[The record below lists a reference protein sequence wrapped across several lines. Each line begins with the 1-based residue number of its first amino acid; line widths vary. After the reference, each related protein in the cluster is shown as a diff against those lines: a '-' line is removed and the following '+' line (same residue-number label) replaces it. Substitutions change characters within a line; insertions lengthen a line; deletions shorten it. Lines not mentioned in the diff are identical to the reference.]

1 MYDELEIR
9 MHYRKQKM
17 TNAKK
22 LDTFDPAWPAYFPA
36 KYYDPSLT
44 SSFCLF
50 FFQRIEVLLKKKEYS
65 VCKINKTQRHGQTE
79 NVKRYKCLKRRETY
93 TYIYCLF

>member
-1 MYDELEIR
+1 
-9 MHYRKQKM
+9 M

-36 KYYDPSLT
+36 KLDLLSPPA
-44 SSFCLF
+44 SSFCFLF
-50 FFQRIEVLLKKKEYS
+50 FFQRIEVLKKEYS

-79 NVKRYKCLKRRETY
+79 NV
-93 TYIYCLF
+93 

>member
-9 MHYRKQKM
+9 MAQMHYRKQKM

-36 KYYDPSLT
+36 KYYDLL
-44 SSFCLF
+44 SSPPHFVCSF
-50 FFQRIEVLLKKKEYS
+50 FIQRIEVLKKEYS

-79 NVKRYKCLKRRETY
+79 NV
-93 TYIYCLF
+93 